1 AADWEMSCMSIHLR
15 LIIGSSIFA
24 VLALLFAAFSY
35 HSQSVSL
42 GFAQNFYD
50 GGIDPLGRL
59 QVAKGKTVALAESL
73 GAQETASGDD
83 AQVRLDPAMRTISSI
98 KADVQTALAQS
109 GSAEVRAMLS
119 ELLYPLSRL
128 EASGGNMSARMAAR
142 EIASTALV
150 LDRAVT
156 AMNADL
162 VQTKSEAVG
171 AIESARLRNLAGL
184 AAILIGMAGFAV
196 FLSRSV
202 GASLRRVSGLARNLA
217 SGIECDMI
225 EARGPSEVRDV
236 LNALRQMQEHCEKLE
251 TMMLDKVDLMAGR
264 LNTQQDQLTAALN
277 NMTQALCM
285 LDGQKR
291 MILCNETFTELFGD
305 HPAGTNARDFFTDA
319 RLTGRVA
326 PNDTASHI
334 QEVGEGQIM
343 EVKRR
348 GMSGDGLLITFEDI
362 TEREAIA
369 RRLQHLSGHDALT
382 ELPNRG
388 VFAEILDEALGK
400 GRKALTIAVIDIR
413 GFKTINDT
421 YGHPVGDAILR
432 QCGARLI
439 EKAGAKATVARLGGN
454 EFAVILLGGR
464 SAADAEDLARSMVA
478 SFDEPFEVEGRNISA
493 AGSVGALYVAGG
505 KRPVDLD
512 AAIALQNCDLALYQA
527 KQSAGSSYRMF
538 QPSMRQKLQ
547 QRRELEIDLQ
557 KAIEEGQFELFY
569 QPFVDTGRRA
579 ISGFEA
585 LLRWNHPERGRVSPS
600 TFIPLAEETGMIT
613 EIGLWALETACEQAA
628 SWVSD
633 LAISVNLSAVQ
644 FKSPTLVADVRR
656 VLAKSGLQPS
666 RLQIE
671 VTESLFLDE
680 GDKVLSI
687 LTEFRRMGLT
697 ISMDDFG
704 TGYSSLGYLNRFPFD
719 KIKIDQSF
727 VRDMSR
733 PENIAI
739 VRSVIGLSN
748 ALDMRVIAEGIE
760 TPEQMRILYAE
771 GCREMQ
777 GYYFSRPRPASDLPK
792 MLVEIADRWPHEF
805 EALTQNA
812 LDPRGAAA
820 TAA

>member
-1 AADWEMSCMSIHLR
+1 
-15 LIIGSSIFA
+15 
-24 VLALLFAAFSY
+24 
-35 HSQSVSL
+35 
-42 GFAQNFYD
+42 
-50 GGIDPLGRL
+50 
-59 QVAKGKTVALAESL
+59 
-73 GAQETASGDD
+73 
-83 AQVRLDPAMRTISSI
+83 
-98 KADVQTALAQS
+98 
-109 GSAEVRAMLS
+109 
-119 ELLYPLSRL
+119 
-128 EASGGNMSARMAAR
+128 
-142 EIASTALV
+142 
-150 LDRAVT
+150 
-156 AMNADL
+156 
-162 VQTKSEAVG
+162 
-171 AIESARLRNLAGL
+171 
-184 AAILIGMAGFAV
+184 
-196 FLSRSV
+196 
-202 GASLRRVSGLARNLA
+202 
-217 SGIECDMI
+217 
-225 EARGPSEVRDV
+225 
-236 LNALRQMQEHCEKLE
+236 
-251 TMMLDKVDLMAGR
+251 
-264 LNTQQDQLTAALN
+264 
-277 NMTQALCM
+277 
-285 LDGQKR
+285 
-291 MILCNETFTELFGD
+291 
-305 HPAGTNARDFFTDA
+305 
-319 RLTGRVA
+319 
-326 PNDTASHI
+326 
-334 QEVGEGQIM
+334 
-343 EVKRR
+343 
-348 GMSGDGLLITFEDI
+348 
-362 TEREAIA
+362 
-369 RRLQHLSGHDALT
+369 
-382 ELPNRG
+382 
-388 VFAEILDEALGK
+388 
-400 GRKALTIAVIDIR
+400 
-413 GFKTINDT
+413 
-421 YGHPVGDAILR
+421 
-432 QCGARLI
+432 
-439 EKAGAKATVARLGGN
+439 
-454 EFAVILLGGR
+454 
-464 SAADAEDLARSMVA
+464 
-478 SFDEPFEVEGRNISA
+478 
-493 AGSVGALYVAGG
+493 
-505 KRPVDLD
+505 
-512 AAIALQNCDLALYQA
+512 
-527 KQSAGSSYRMF
+527 MF

-569 QPFVDTGRRA
+569 QPFVDTGRRS

-600 TFIPLAEETGMIT
+600 TFIPLAEETGLIT
-613 EIGLWALETACEQAA
+613 QIGLWALETACEQAS

-805 EALTQNA
+805 EALTQDA
-812 LDPRGAAA
+812 LDPRSAAA

>member
-1 AADWEMSCMSIHLR
+1 MSIHLR
-15 LIIGSSIFA
+15 LIVGSSVFA
-24 VLALLFAAFSY
+24 ILALLFAAFSY

-42 GFAQNFYD
+42 GFAQNFYE

-59 QVAKGKTVALAESL
+59 QMAKGKADALVVSLDSAQSAGGEDKPLDLGPVLRTV
-73 GAQETASGDD
+73 T
-83 AQVRLDPAMRTISSI
+83 SI
-98 KADVQTALAQS
+98 KQDVQAALDQS
-109 GSAEVRAMLS
+109 SSPAIEAILS
-119 ELLYPLSRL
+119 EVLYPLSRL
-128 EASGGNMSARMAAR
+128 EASGGNLSARMAAR

-150 LDRAVT
+150 VDRAV
-156 AMNADL
+156 AAVNAEL
-162 VQTKSEAVG
+162 IGTKAEAVD
-171 AIESARLRNLAGL
+171 AIESARLRNFAGL
-184 AAILIGMAGFAV
+184 AAILVGMGGFAV

-202 GASLRRVSGLARNLA
+202 GASLRHVSGLARNLA
-217 SGIECDMI
+217 SGAECAMI

-251 TMMLDKVDLMAGR
+251 TIMLDKVDLMAGR
-264 LNTQQDQLTAALN
+264 LDKQQDQLTAALN

-291 MILCNETFTELFGD
+291 MVLCNETFNELFG
-305 HPAGTNARDFFTDA
+305 HYPPGTNARDFFSDP
-319 RLTGRVA
+319 RLTVRVA
-326 PNDTASHI
+326 ANDTASHV
-334 QEVGEGQIM
+334 QEVGDNRIM

-348 GMSGDGLLITFEDI
+348 GMTGDGLLITFEDI

-388 VFAEILDEALGK
+388 VFAEVLDDVIGK
-400 GRKALTIAVIDIR
+400 GRKALTVAVIDIR

-421 YGHPVGDAILR
+421 YGHPVGDALLR
-432 QCGARLI
+432 QCGKRLT
-439 EKAGAKATVARLGGN
+439 ERAGPKATVARLGGN
-454 EFAVILLGGR
+454 EFAVVLVGGR
-464 SAADAEDLARSMVA
+464 SAAEAEASALAMVA
-478 SFDEPFEVEGRNISA
+478 TFEEPFEVDGRNISA
-493 AGSVGALYVAGG
+493 AGSVGALYISGG
-505 KRPVDLD
+505 NRPADLD

-527 KQSAGSSYRMF
+527 KQSTGSGYRMF

-557 KAIEEGQFELFY
+557 KAVEEKQFELFY

-585 LLRWNHPERGRVSPS
+585 LLRWNHPERGRVSPAI
-600 TFIPLAEETGMIT
+600 FIPLAEETGLISQ
-613 EIGLWALETACEQAA
+613 IGLWALETACEQAA
-628 SWVSD
+628 KWVSD
-633 LAISVNLSAVQ
+633 LAVSVNLSAVQ
-644 FKSPTLVADVRR
+644 FKSPTIVADVRNA
-656 VLAKSGLQPS
+656 LAKSGLQPS

-792 MLVEIADRWPHEF
+792 MLVEISERWPHEF
-805 EALTQNA
+805 EPLTRAGERPN
-812 LDPRGAAA
+812 AA